1 MIAVLGSL
9 FSPAR
14 VRRASF
20 ILVVYPPS
28 RVPAGRAIHALTPP
42 IQGCAKVQVQVE
54 LCELH
59 GGLLVQTA
67 RSDSVIWYTLSFG
80 LSWLELGHASVDG

>member
-14 VRRASF
+14 VRRAASVLRAA
-20 ILVVYPPS
+20 IP
-28 RVPAGRAIHALTPP
+28 RAARAIRALTPP
-42 IQGCAKVQVQVE
+42 IRRLRYSTGTGRAVRVNRR
-54 LCELH
+54 
-59 GGLLVQTA
+59 TA
-67 RSDSVIWYTLSFG
+67 RSDRVVWYTLSFG